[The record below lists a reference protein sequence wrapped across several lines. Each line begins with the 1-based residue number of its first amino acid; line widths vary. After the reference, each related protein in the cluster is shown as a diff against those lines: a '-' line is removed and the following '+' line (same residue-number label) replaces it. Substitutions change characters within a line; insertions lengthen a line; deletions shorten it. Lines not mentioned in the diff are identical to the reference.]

1 MSFGSMRLYWLQSLG
16 IAIGSAIA
24 LYTNSSI
31 AQITPDRTLPNSSN
45 VRLEGNTRILSG
57 GTTRGANLFHS
68 FSEFSVP
75 SGSTALFNN
84 ALDIQNIISRV
95 TGKSISDING
105 LITSNG
111 TANLFLINPNGIIFG
126 KDASL
131 NIGGSFVATTA
142 NAIGFGNFGF
152 FSASNPEAPTPM
164 LTVNPNALLFNQ
176 IAVAPI
182 QNNSTAPAGVDPAGF
197 NAIGLRVP
205 DGHSLLLIGG
215 NVNIDGGQL
224 NAYGGRVELG
234 GLAAR
239 GNVGLNVDG
248 NNLSLGFPA
257 SSQRADISLSNS
269 AAVYVE
275 ANGGGSIAVNARNL
289 EVSGGSV
296 LSAGIGR
303 GLGSVGSQAG
313 DITLNP
319 TGEIKFIGSGV
330 VNDVRQLA
338 IGNGGNIN
346 ISSGSFSLTNGA
358 QLLARTFGNGNG
370 GNINVDVGGAVT
382 IAGVD
387 NNRFPS
393 AIITDLEPGA
403 IGKGGNIIISSGSFS
418 LTNGS
423 QLSASTYG
431 QGNGGS
437 VKINAT
443 GSATIDNSGVNSNV
457 FGVGNSGGISIDTGS
472 LTVANFSVLN
482 TSTSDGAR
490 GRAGNIT
497 IIARD
502 LVLFN
507 NGFAFSRLEK
517 GGIGRAGDIY
527 ITTDGSVLVTGIPSN
542 IADED
547 MGQLVS
553 ATFGVG
559 DAGNIIITAGKNVSF
574 DGRGSDIFTLV
585 AFDKGVGN
593 AGNIIINSKSLS
605 VLNGAR
611 LTSNTENQRNAGN
624 INITAHDTI
633 KVDGMSNGTPSQIA
647 TDVNPGA
654 RGHGGLI
661 NLNTE
666 ALSITNG
673 AVVDADSGGIG
684 AAGNVEVKA
693 GSIRL
698 DNKANIGADTTAGQ
712 GNINLNA
719 RDFLLLRR
727 GSTITTSATGTA
739 TGGNIT
745 INTNNLVA
753 IPEENSDIR
762 ANSLENFGGRI
773 SINAAGI
780 FGIQFR
786 QQDTPFSDITASSAL
801 GPQFSGTV
809 TISTPE
815 VDPVR
820 GLVQL
825 PTSPVNITR
834 LVASNCAAFDTEG
847 SSFTV
852 TGRGGLPI
860 SPTEPLQDSGTLSA
874 WVRLKTQPENSTYT
888 TTQPQPT
895 AISNT
900 TKVAKAATPI
910 VAATGW
916 VMDRNGNVQ
925 LVAQLPRVNPNIPWQ
940 TPATCP
946 VSQ

>member
-45 VRLEGNTRILSG
+45 VRLEGNTRIISG

-95 TGKSISDING
+95 TGKSASEIDG
-105 LITSNG
+105 LIKSNG
-111 TANLFLINPNGIIFG
+111 TANLFLINPSGIIFG

-152 FSASNPEAPTPM
+152 FSASNPEAPSPL

-224 NAYGGRVELG
+224 NAYGGRVKLG
-234 GLAAR
+234 GLAAP
-239 GNVGLNVDG
+239 GTVGLDVDG

-257 SSQRADISLSNS
+257 SSTRADISLTNS

-289 EVSGGSV
+289 EVSGGSL
-296 LSAGIGR
+296 LSAGIGQR
-303 GLGSVGSQAG
+303 LGSVGSQAG
-313 DITLNP
+313 DIMLNA
-319 TGEIKFIGSGV
+319 TGEIKVVGSGV
-330 VNDVRQLA
+330 FNDVEPQA

-346 ISSGSFSLTNGA
+346 ISSGSFSLTNG
-358 QLLARTFGNGNG
+358 
-370 GNINVDVGGAVT
+370 
-382 IAGVD
+382 
-387 NNRFPS
+387 
-393 AIITDLEPGA
+393 
-403 IGKGGNIIISSGSFS
+403 
-418 LTNGS
+418 S
-423 QLSASTYG
+423 QLSASTFG

-437 VKINAT
+437 VKIDAT
-443 GSATIDNSGVNSNV
+443 GSVTVDNSIVRSNV
-457 FGVGNSGGISIDTGS
+457 GELIIISEGLGFLFPGVGNSGGISIDTGS
-472 LTVANFSVLN
+472 LTVANSSELN
-482 TSTSDGAR
+482 SSNVFGM
-490 GRAGNIT
+490 GRAGDIT
-497 IIARD
+497 IKARD

-517 GGIGRAGDIY
+517 GGRGRAGDIH

-542 IADED
+542 VADEN

-553 ATFGVG
+553 ATFGEG

-585 AFDKGVGN
+585 AFDRGVGN

-611 LTSNTENQRNAGN
+611 LTSNTENQGNAGN

-633 KVDGMSNGTPSQIA
+633 KVDGMSNGPPSQIA
-647 TDVNPGA
+647 TGVNPGA
-654 RGHGGLI
+654 RGNGGLI

-673 AVVDADSGGIG
+673 AVVNANNRGIG

-698 DNKANIGADTTAGQ
+698 DKKANIGADTTAGQ

-762 ANSLENFGGRI
+762 ANALENFGGRI
-773 SINAAGI
+773 SINAVGI

-825 PTSPVNITR
+825 PTVPVNIPG
-834 LVASNCAAFDTEG
+834 LVASNCATFDTGG

-874 WVRLKTQPENSTYT
+874 WVRLKTQPENSAYT
-888 TTQPQPT
+888 NTQPQPT

-916 VMDRNGNVQ
+916 VKDRNGNIQ
-925 LVAQLPRVNPNIPWQ
+925 LVAQVPQVNPEIPWP